1 MSSYK
6 EIINCAKT
14 KEKNNAVKRRNILN
28 EKGQTEEEFL
38 KEYKPSDYPKP
49 SVTVDNLIFT
59 VKDNNLQVLLI
70 KRKNHPDI
78 ETWALPGGFID
89 CGENGE
95 TAEFAAYRELKEET
109 NLENIYMEQ
118 LYTWSDVNRDPRM
131 RVMSIAFMALI
142 NEEGTNIKAGDDA
155 KDAAWFSVSKKE
167 IGTDK
172 DGIISYELNLKN
184 EEKNVEISYNVFDM
198 PRQNGLLTSYKSDII
213 QISEEKLA
221 FDHVN
226 IINMGI
232 DRLRNKI
239 EYTPIAFNLLPL
251 EFTLPQAQNIYEII
265 LEKKL
270 YKKNFRDKIT
280 PMVTMLDK
288 YEENATRRPAKL
300 YKYNGKYN

>member
-6 EIINCAKT
+6 DTIKESKV
-14 KEKNNAVKRRNILN
+14 KEKNNEEKRKNIVN
-28 EKGQTEEEFL
+28 EDGKTEEEFL

-59 VKDNNLQVLLI
+59 VKDEALQVLLI

-78 ETWALPGGFID
+78 DTWALPGGFID
-89 CGENGE
+89 CGEKGE

-142 NEEGTNIKAGDDA
+142 NTEGTNIKAGDDA
-155 KDAAWFSVSKKE
+155 KETAWFSVSKKE
-167 IGTDK
+167 IGIDK
-172 DGIISYELNLKN
+172 DGIISYDLILNNK
-184 EEKNVEISYNVFDM
+184 EQNVEISYKVFDM
-198 PRQNGLLTSYKSDII
+198 PHQNGILTSYKSDII

-221 FDHVN
+221 FDHIN

-232 DRLRNKI
+232 DRLRNKV

-251 EFTLPQAQNIYEII
+251 EFTLPQAQKIYEII

-280 PMVTMLDK
+280 PMVIDIDK
-288 YEENATRRPAKL
+288 FEENATRRPAKL
-300 YKYNGKYN
+300 YKYNSRYN

>member
-6 EIINCAKT
+6 KIIKESKV
-14 KEKNNAVKRRNILN
+14 KEKNNEEKRKNIVN
-28 EKGQTEEEFL
+28 EDGKTEEEFL
-38 KEYKPSDYPKP
+38 KEYKPSDYPRP

-59 VKDNNLQVLLI
+59 VKDDSLQILLI

-78 ETWALPGGFID
+78 DTWALPGGFID

-131 RVMSIAFMALI
+131 RVMSVAFMALI
-142 NEEGTNIKAGDDA
+142 NTEGTNIKAGDDA
-155 KDAAWFSVSKKE
+155 KDAAWFKVSKKE
-167 IGTDK
+167 IGMDK
-172 DGIISYELNLKN
+172 NNIISYDLVLKN
-184 EEKNVEISYNVFDM
+184 EEQNIEITYKVFDM
-198 PRQNGLLTSYKSDII
+198 PRQNGVLTSYKSDII
-213 QISEEKLA
+213 QTSNEKLA

-226 IINMGI
+226 IVNMGI
-232 DRLRNKI
+232 DRLRNKV

-251 EFTLPQAQNIYEII
+251 EFTLPEAQRIYEII
-265 LEKKL
+265 LGKKL
-270 YKKNFRDKIT
+270 YKKNFRDKISS
-280 PMVTMLDK
+280 MVVDLEK
-288 YEENATRRPAKL
+288 YEEESLRRPAKL